1 MKKRN
6 NNSQSGFSLL
16 EALTAAAIFVI
27 GIIGINAMIT
37 MSNQVIE
44 NAAVRDQI
52 TLTSTM
58 ALEDIVS
65 NAEYTSKYK
74 SEDCYQEDSGS
85 NKNNKDKDR
94 WFKIMKDRVFG
105 RISNPKKCKIE
116 TEEITKNINNKS
128 VVIGNIV
135 IYEMKITSPDQKKD
149 KLVRRII
156 RRVNAPHK

>member
-6 NNSQSGFSLL
+6 NNSQSGFSLI
-16 EALTAAAIFVI
+16 ESLTAAAIFVI
-27 GIIGINAMIT
+27 GIIGINGMIT

-44 NAAVRDQI
+44 NAAVRDQL

-58 ALEDIVS
+58 ALENIIS
-65 NAEYTSKYK
+65 NAEYTSRYQT
-74 SEDCYQEDSGS
+74 ENCYQEDSGS

-105 RISNPKKCKIE
+105 RMSNPKKCRIE
-116 TEEITKNINNKS
+116 IKKITKNSNK
-128 VVIGNIV
+128 GNIV